1 MDTLSRDDLKT
12 LLEETDQ
19 TCVSLFL
26 PMERAG
32 KETRQNAIRLKN
44 ALRDTEERLQNQ
56 LDAEDI
62 RAFLKP
68 LEELVDDSK
77 FLQYQSDGLALF
89 RSQNAL
95 HTYRL
100 PLNLQELLVV
110 SDRFHVKP
118 VLAMFTGNGPFYILA
133 LSQNCVRLFQG
144 TRYSVDEVP
153 LPDSMPRSIE
163 DMAKGDQSEPQLQVR
178 SVPTV
183 SGGQQTPMY
192 HGQGAGKDEHRTQL
206 LRYFQEVDKG
216 LRPILQNQTVP
227 MILAGVEYL
236 HPLYRERNS
245 YPYLLEQGM
254 TGNPDE
260 LKPHELHAQ
269 AWEIIYPQF
278 LKDKQQASER
288 FYYLQETGRAS
299 SDVRTVLPAAAY
311 GRIESLFVAL
321 GVQLWGSFDPNENR
335 VELHQEQQS
344 GDSDLLDLAAVHTI
358 LKNGAVYALE
368 REKIPDQGSLAA
380 VFRY

>member
-12 LLEETDQ
+12 LMEETGQ
-19 TCVSLFL
+19 PCVSLFL

-32 KETRQNAIRLKN
+32 KETRQNAIRFKN
-44 ALRDTEERLQNQ
+44 ALRDIDERLQSQ
-56 LDAEDI
+56 WSIADT
-62 RAFLKP
+62 RALLQP
-68 LEELVDDSK
+68 LYDLADDSK
-77 FLQYQSDGLALF
+77 FWQYQSDGLALF
-89 RSQNAL
+89 RSQSAL
-95 HTYRL
+95 YSYRL

-118 VLAMFTGNGPFYILA
+118 VLAMFTGNVPFYILA

-144 TRYSVDEVP
+144 TRYSVDEVT
-153 LPDSMPRSIE
+153 LPDDMPRSIDAMQGE
-163 DMAKGDQSEPQLQVR
+163 QPESQLQVR
-178 SVPTV
+178 TVPTV

-216 LRPILQNQTVP
+216 LRQVLQNQSVP
-227 MILAGVEYL
+227 MVLAGVEYL

-254 TGNPDE
+254 TGNPDD

-269 AWEIIYPQF
+269 AWEIVYPQF
-278 LKDKQQASER
+278 LHDKQQASER
-288 FYYLQETGRAS
+288 YHYLQETERAS
-299 SDVRTVLPAAAY
+299 SDLRTVLPAAVY
-311 GRIESLFVAL
+311 GRVEALFVAI
-321 GVQLWGSFDPNENR
+321 GVQLWGSFDAAENR
-335 VELHQEQQS
+335 VEIHQEQQT
-344 GDSDLLDLAAVHTI
+344 GDSDLLDLAAAHTI
-358 LKNGAVYALE
+358 LKNGTVYALE
-368 REKIPDQGSLAA
+368 REKIPGNGALAA